1 MFKIFRCNSPRRFLI
16 TRPSQLVAWVAV
28 ISTSTLAIA
37 QAGQLDKSFGTG
49 GIFTSNFGGPN
60 TAVNAVA
67 VQSDGKIV
75 VGGAG
80 GPGGKAGLARVTTN
94 GTLDTSFGT
103 GGIVTSKF
111 NSLAAA
117 ATVVALAIQS
127 DGKILAA
134 ADGIPARFAVGRFNV
149 DGSVDATFGTSGFVQ
164 VGNAGGAL
172 LLALQPDG
180 KIVVAGNTQMAR
192 LISDGALDTSFGTGG
207 LAVLLAQFPSG
218 IALQSDGKILIASGG
233 FSPPAAVLNPPPGA
247 GSLARY
253 TSNGSLDKGF
263 GISGEATSV
272 ALPYAVAV
280 QSDGKILVAG
290 GIISRLIP
298 TGNASGFGVVRFD
311 PNGSID
317 TTFGT
322 RGGATTGFGG
332 LTLAG
337 AYGLAIQPNGDIV
350 AAGEAGTVGT
360 ELTLSFALARYNTA
374 GRLDITFGAGG
385 KVTTSFG
392 SNGLALITGVV
403 LQTDGK
409 IVVAGDAN
417 SNFAVA
423 RYLAQ

>member
-1 MFKIFRCNSPRRFLI
+1 VFKISCCKSPRRFL
-16 TRPSQLVAWVAV
+16 RARLSQLVACAAL
-28 ISTSTLAIA
+28 ISSSTLAIA
-37 QAGQLDKSFGTG
+37 QAGHLDGSFGTG

-67 VQSDGKIV
+67 LQSDGKIV

-80 GPGGKAGLARVTTN
+80 GPGGKAGLARITTH

-117 ATVVALAIQS
+117 ATVVALAIQL
-127 DGKILAA
+127 DGKIVAA
-134 ADGIPARFAVGRFNV
+134 ANGIPARFAVGRFNA
-149 DGSVDATFGTSGFVQ
+149 DGSVDTTFGTSGFVQ

-192 LISDGALDTSFGTGG
+192 LTSDGELDTSFGTAG

-233 FSPPAAVLNPPPGA
+233 FSPPAVVLNPPPGA

-253 TSNGSLDKGF
+253 NSNGSLDQGF
-263 GISGEATSV
+263 GISGEAASV
-272 ALPYAVAV
+272 ALPYAMEV
-280 QSDGKILVAG
+280 QRDGKILVAG
-290 GIISRLIP
+290 GIISKLIT

-322 RGGATTGFGG
+322 RGGATTGFGS

-337 AYGLAIQPNGDIV
+337 AFGLAIQSNGDIV

-360 ELTLSFALARYNTA
+360 QLTLSFGLTRYLTS
-374 GRLDITFGAGG
+374 GQLDTKFGTGG
-385 KVTTSFG
+385 KVTTTFG
-392 SNGLALITGVV
+392 SNGRALISGVV